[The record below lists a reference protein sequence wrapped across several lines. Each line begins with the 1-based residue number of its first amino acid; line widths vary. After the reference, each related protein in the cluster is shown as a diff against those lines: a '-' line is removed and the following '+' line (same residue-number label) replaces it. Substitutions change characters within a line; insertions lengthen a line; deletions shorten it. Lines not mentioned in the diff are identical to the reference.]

1 MQESD
6 ILHELTEAKA
16 LLKGH
21 FILSSGLHS
30 EAYVQCARAL
40 MNPAR
45 ADRLCRALANKVR
58 HYANEHNTAFDIV
71 VAPAM
76 GGVVIGYEMARQ
88 LGIDSMFCER
98 VEGAFQLRRGF
109 EIAENARVLIVEDV
123 VTTGKSTMETAHCIE
138 QCGGKPLAVASLI
151 DRRGTNG
158 NARSQLTLPLIS
170 LIALDFPAYPD
181 DAIPDA
187 LKNIPAIK
195 PGSRWLKA
203 S

>member
-6 ILHELTEAKA
+6 ILNELTEAQA

-40 MNPAR
+40 MSPKR
-45 ADRLCRALANKVR
+45 ADRLCAALADRVR
-58 HYANEHNTAFDIV
+58 HFANEHHTTFDIV

-88 LGIDSMFCER
+88 LGVDGIFCER
-98 VEGAFQLRRGF
+98 VDGAFQLRRGF
-109 EIAENARVLIVEDV
+109 EIPENARVLIVEDV
-123 VTTGKSTMETAHCIE
+123 VTTGKSTMETAVCIE
-138 QCGGKPLAVASLI
+138 ECGGNPVAVASLI
-151 DRRGTNG
+151 DRRGNNG

-181 DAIPDA
+181 DAIPDT
-187 LKNIPAIK
+187 LKSIPAIK

>member
-1 MQESD
+1 MQEAD
-6 ILHELTEAKA
+6 ILRELTEAKA

-30 EAYVQCARAL
+30 AAYVQCARAL

-45 ADRLCRALANKVR
+45 AERLCGALATKVR
-58 HYANEHNTAFDIV
+58 HYAKEHGTAFDVV

-76 GGVVIGYEMARQ
+76 GGVVVGYEMARQ
-88 LGIDSMFCER
+88 LGIDGMFCER
-98 VEGAFQLRRGF
+98 TEGKFQLRRGF
-109 EIAENARVLIVEDV
+109 ELPENARVLIVEDV

-138 QCGGKPLAVASLI
+138 EFGGKPLAVASLI
-151 DRRGTNG
+151 DRRGDNG
-158 NARSQLTLPLIS
+158 NARSQLSLPLIS

-181 DAIPDA
+181 DAIPED
-187 LKNIPAIK
+187 LKKIPAIK